1 MDNPIVQV
9 IAAIPVLYSILL
21 LVLLVL
27 AMYWARHPFHS
38 CMSALGRI
46 VYSAMRLAAAS
57 VKRAESRLHA
67 RNRRVLMRA
76 GLDLAERRVEREFER
91 LSTVVRKDLEGY
103 PLVQRK
109 ASVNL
114 QKLEDDFEKSIVI
127 PQSLPNWEKV
137 IDAVAKIEPPG
148 DRLVIDML
156 DKIHHTLEEQHRTAL
171 ARHREDVA
179 LRYAILSKMLPVW
192 RSTQK
197 TLSGVQKTIA
207 QLNQR
212 ARKIDGYMDTYQK
225 IRNQDD
231 RAGRL
236 ISSSSL
242 TQFFISGLLLGIF
255 IIGAMI
261 NFNLVAL
268 PLSEM
273 VGGASFI
280 GGFKTSDVAGIFMV
294 SIEIL
299 VGFFLMDA
307 LRFTHLFS
315 VFGSMDDRKRKF
327 IFWGLV
333 ALLTLFA
340 GMESF
345 LAFRRD
351 QIATAMEV
359 LRQTLAGNEAADMA
373 TSAIPLV
380 GQMIMGFLL
389 PFILIFL
396 AIPFESFVA
405 STRTV
410 LGMVAT
416 WALRMLSFGLRL
428 AGNLGFYIVRMV
440 SNVYD
445 LVIFPALWFEGV
457 ICRAVEK
464 KEKEQKSSDERRPS
478 KPIQRDAQLLVQ
490 GATPFKKAAEKD
502 G

>member
-9 IAAIPVLYSILL
+9 MTSIPVWYLIPL
-21 LVLLVL
+21 LVLLLL

-57 VKRAESRLHA
+57 VKRAESRLHTH
-67 RNRRVLMRA
+67 NQKVLMRA

-91 LSTVVRKDLEGY
+91 LGTVVQKDLEGY

-109 ASVNL
+109 ASDNL
-114 QKLEDDFEKSIVI
+114 QKLEDDFEKSNVI

-137 IDAVAKIEPPG
+137 INAVAKIEPPG

-179 LRYAILSKMLPVW
+179 NRYAILSKMLPVW

-212 ARKIDGYMDTYQK
+212 AKKIDGYMDAYKK

-231 RAGRL
+231 RAERQL
-236 ISSSSL
+236 SSSSL
-242 TQFFISGLLLGIF
+242 TQFFISGLLLCFAGV
-255 IIGAMI
+255 GAMI

-280 GGFKTSDVAGIFMV
+280 GGFKTSDVAGILLV
-294 SIEIL
+294 GIEIL
-299 VGFFLMDA
+299 VGFFMMDA
-307 LRFTHLFS
+307 LRITHLFS
-315 VFGSMDDRKRKF
+315 IFGSMDDRKRKF

-340 GMESF
+340 AMESF
-345 LAFRRD
+345 LAFRLD
-351 QIATAMEV
+351 QIANAMEV

-373 TSAIPLV
+373 SSAIPLI

-389 PFILIFL
+389 PFILIFV

-416 WALRMLSFGLRL
+416 WALRVLSFGLRL
-428 AGNLGFYIVRMV
+428 TGNLGFYIVRML

-457 ICRAVEK
+457 ICRVAEK
-464 KEKEQKSSDERRPS
+464 KGKEQKSPDEKQPS
-478 KPIQRDAQLLVQ
+478 KPIQRDSQLLVP
-490 GATPFKKAAEKD
+490 GTTPFKRAAEKD